1 MSGIHFLGVA
11 NVGLTD
17 EISITARVSGENY
30 SSEDMLLSVTISP
43 SYTKNDNW
51 DALLEVKQHLS
62 EGGGTDIAVE
72 TLMTF

>member
-1 MSGIHFLGVA
+1 
-11 NVGLTD
+11 
-17 EISITARVSGENY
+17 
-30 SSEDMLLSVTISP
+30 MLLSVTISP

>member
-1 MSGIHFLGVA
+1 MRLVLLLML
-11 NVGLTD
+11 VVR
-17 EISITARVSGENY
+17 TAVQKTC
-30 SSEDMLLSVTISP
+30 LLSVTISP

-51 DALLEVKQHLS
+51 DALLEVKPHLS

>member
-1 MSGIHFLGVA
+1 MSGIHFLGMA

-43 SYTKNDNW
+43 SYTKNDN
-51 DALLEVKQHLS
+51 
-62 EGGGTDIAVE
+62 
-72 TLMTF
+72 

>member
-1 MSGIHFLGVA
+1 MLV
-11 NVGLTD
+11 VR
-17 EISITARVSGENY
+17 TAVQKTC
-30 SSEDMLLSVTISP
+30 LLSVTISP

-51 DALLEVKQHLS
+51 DALLEVKPHLS

>member
-1 MSGIHFLGVA
+1 MRLVLLLML
-11 NVGLTD
+11 VVR
-17 EISITARVSGENY
+17 TAVQKTC
-30 SSEDMLLSVTISP
+30 LLSVTINP

>member
-1 MSGIHFLGVA
+1 MRLVLLLML
-11 NVGLTD
+11 VVR
-17 EISITARVSGENY
+17 TAVQKTC
-30 SSEDMLLSVTISP
+30 LLSVTINP

-51 DALLEVKQHLS
+51 DALLEVKPHLS